1 MFSAISSENEDVAL
15 PEFVY
20 PNLQEF
26 TRAQLLAMEKQV
38 SGMYFSGHILDD
50 YTDELA
56 LLRPTPIIDVTGGR
70 ADVKNAD
77 VDTDSGD
84 FQEDQDVGNNIE
96 IIKMAL
102 PSLQQN
108 ITTETP

>member
-26 TRAQLLAMEKQV
+26 TRAQLLAMEKRV
-38 SGMYFSGHILDD
+38 GMYFSGHILDD
-50 YTDELA
+50 CTDELA

-70 ADVKNAD
+70 ADVK
-77 VDTDSGD
+77 T
-84 FQEDQDVGNNIE
+84 
-96 IIKMAL
+96 L
-102 PSLQQN
+102 
-108 ITTETP
+108 T